1 MSSRVYYYAPLI
13 LMVFML
19 VYPMGALG
27 VSIAKTLRKKKKIG
41 MKLKIKAYTPIFNL
55 AFIHKEL
62 YGSSQIILILCVLIL
77 GLLLCRPVGL
87 LLYFIDPSLS
97 IFGTTL
103 FLIGLVGWYLLM
115 GYTCF
120 DLCIMLHRGLF
131 NKILSF
137 ILAPIVAYLLI
148 EAVPVYFRQ
157 EKEVLDGTFNPQQD

>member
-27 VSIAKTLRKKKKIG
+27 VSIAKTLRKKK
-41 MKLKIKAYTPIFNL
+41 N
-55 AFIHKEL
+55 
-62 YGSSQIILILCVLIL
+62 
-77 GLLLCRPVGL
+77 
-87 LLYFIDPSLS
+87 PSLS